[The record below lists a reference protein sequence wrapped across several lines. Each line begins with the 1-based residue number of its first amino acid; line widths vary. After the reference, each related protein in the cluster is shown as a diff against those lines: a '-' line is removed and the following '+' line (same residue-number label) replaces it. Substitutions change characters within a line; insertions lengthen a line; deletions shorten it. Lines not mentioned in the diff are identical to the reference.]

1 MRFTT
6 GALIGL
12 AVGYYFGTKAGRERY
27 EQIEEWLAKVRG
39 TDAYRDVAGRIEQ
52 LYAEGRLGG
61 AEPILDLSDFE
72 DEPTA

>member
-61 AEPILDLSDFE
+61 TEPILDLSDFE